1 MSVLSRISELD
12 FSRLWRLAVT
22 GLQNP
27 LMVWPTFK
35 ATNRT
40 MEICDKLFGKAHH
53 KNNSSNA
60 FRHALWNILICKYA
74 FQVSEN
80 SEKAIVWAEKITS
93 LHEKLMP
100 NKALQEAM
108 DFHNNELGRIYF
120 NELGNDSEEEIVSFL
135 KLKMEEAMKISRVE
149 QIQNFTKKLVYIE

>member
-1 MSVLSRISELD
+1 MNILLRIRELSFLQ
-12 FSRLWRLAVT
+12 LWRLAWI

-35 ATNRT
+35 ATKRT

-60 FRHALWNILICKYA
+60 FRHALWNILICKNA
-74 FQVSEN
+74 FQVVNDRER
-80 SEKAIVWAEKITS
+80 AVAWAEKITN

-100 NKALQEAM
+100 NKALEEAM
-108 DFHNNELGRIYF
+108 DFHNNKLGRIYF
-120 NELGNDSEEEIVSFL
+120 QEFENASEEEIVSFL
-135 KLKMEEAMKISRVE
+135 KLKLNDAIKITTIEEIRNNRNE
-149 QIQNFTKKLVYIE
+149 LIFIE

>member
-1 MSVLSRISELD
+1 MSIVSRISELN
-12 FSRLWRLAVT
+12 FSRLWRLAAV
-22 GLQNP
+22 GVQNP

-35 ATNRT
+35 ATKRT

-53 KNNSSNA
+53 KNNKSNA
-60 FRHALWNILICKYA
+60 FRHALWNTLICKNA

-100 NKALQEAM
+100 NEALQEAM

-120 NELGNDSEEEIVSFL
+120 KELENASEEEIVSFL
-135 KLKMEEAMKISRVE
+135 KSKMDEAVKVKNVEE
-149 QIQNFTKKLVYIE
+149 IQDFRDKMVYIE